1 MDIHTRQAAPDN
13 MSLKSFSLKS
23 SNFLSSFGNKRN
35 AGDSPPQ
42 SGITSMAFIDGNRN
56 FCHKHKKKY
65 VNFCL
70 DHGVPLCATCFK
82 EHQDHRLQML
92 ENYA

>member
-1 MDIHTRQAAPDN
+1 MDIHTRMDS
-13 MSLKSFSLKS
+13 MSMKSFSLKS
-23 SNFLSSFGNKRN
+23 SSLNFNRKN
-35 AGDSPPQ
+35 HSPEQ

-82 EHQDHRLQML
+82 DH
-92 ENYA
+92 

>member
-1 MDIHTRQAAPDN
+1 MDIHTREQTSRLDS
-13 MSLKSFSLKS
+13 MSIKSFSLK
-23 SNFLSSFGNKRN
+23 NNMSSFNHINKRS
-35 AGDSPPQ
+35 GSPTQ

-82 EHQDHRLQML
+82 DH
-92 ENYA
+92 